1 MIFLRRTKYGRSA
14 VWRNC
19 PGMTP
24 PPIHPSGVYRLEV
37 LCCYACMSAVISYL
51 MFMTFY
57 PACLSLVLE
66 VRVYEHTEVRAP

>member
-1 MIFLRRTKYGRSA
+1 M
-14 VWRNC
+14 
-19 PGMTP
+19 
-24 PPIHPSGVYRLEV
+24 HPSGVYRLEV